1 MTTSSFL
8 NYRII
13 LTLALSVLT
22 GFALLAL
29 SPVFSKHPQ
38 MLLVLPM
45 AGAFFLMLVVNPRW
59 TFILVFLT
67 RPLLD
72 IFLNL
77 TKVSLG
83 GQEIGI
89 GAILNLVII
98 VLAVFLFFYEG
109 GFPRRNPAVKGW
121 AIFLVVML
129 FAVIYSP
136 YFGRAIRLYANYLS
150 FFSMF
155 LVPFLVIKSRE
166 DYMFWLKA
174 FAWSFVL
181 PVFYANFDLLN
192 GGQFYPDAG
201 IRIKGSFSHPNVL
214 AFYLCLGITYY
225 FYLLNGRLLQVNRN
239 IRAAMVA
246 VVVNMLALLLATK
259 SRNAWIACFFSFFIY
274 GLLRDRKTLLMLFM
288 MMPLLLFVPSVQD
301 RVGTLFNTNSSIDYK
316 GVNSFEWRLNMWKSS
331 LPFVAR
337 KPLQGYGLT
346 SFKELS
352 PQFSEERASMG
363 AHNVYIEVLFEAG
376 LIGLAAYIF
385 LFLQPLLFFWN
396 SMRRAVNRVTAKLW
410 AIVVGYILSY
420 MIICFADNL
429 SYYLVFNW
437 YVWFFIGLMMV
448 AKKYV
453 EPAGL
458 EKQTTSKRDDN
469 PYTSR
474 KC

>member
-1 MTTSSFL
+1 MLTSSFL

-13 LTLALSVLT
+13 LSLAVSALAGL
-22 GFALLAL
+22 ALLAL
-29 SPVFSKHPQ
+29 MPVFSKHPQ

-109 GFPRRNPAVKGW
+109 GFPRKDPVVKGW
-121 AIFLVVML
+121 AVFLVVML

-136 YFGRAIRLYANYLS
+136 FFARAIRLYANYLS

-155 LVPFLVIKSRE
+155 LVPFLIIKRRE
-166 DYMFWLKA
+166 DYVFWLKV

-181 PVFYANFDLLN
+181 PVLYANFDLLT

-201 IRIKGSFSHPNVL
+201 MRIKGSFSHPNVL
-214 AFYLCLGITYY
+214 AFYLCLGSIYY
-225 FYLLNGRLLQVNRN
+225 FYLLKGRLFPVSRGV
-239 IRAAMVA
+239 RTGMVVLA
-246 VVVNMLALLLATK
+246 VNMLILLLATK
-259 SRNAWIACFFSFFIY
+259 SRNAWIACFASFFIY
-274 GLLRDRKTLLMLFM
+274 GLLRDRKTLGMLFL
-288 MMPLLLFVPSVQD
+288 MMPLLLFVPSVKD
-301 RVGTLFNTNSSIDYK
+301 RVVTVFNGESAINYK

-331 LPFVAR
+331 LPWVAKR
-337 KPLQGYGLT
+337 PLQGYGLT

-352 PQFSEERASMG
+352 PQFSEGRASMG
-363 AHNVYIEVLFEAG
+363 AHNVYVEVLFEAG

-385 LFLQPLLFFWN
+385 LFLQPFLFFWN
-396 SMRRAVNRVTAKLW
+396 SMRRAVNRVTSKLW

-420 MIICFADNL
+420 VIICFADNL

-448 AKKYV
+448 AKRYN
-453 EPAGL
+453 EPAG
-458 EKQTTSKRDDN
+458 SKDRPAPN
-469 PYTSR
+469 
-474 KC
+474 